1 MDDLKVF
8 ARFNYFFLF
17 LGVELAEY
25 CSTMLLDKTPDGKES
40 KNEKYYL
47 LSDIVPLDNQLRRDL
62 QQERLDKVL
71 SHQKLERDDTR
82 YERECLFCRTV
93 VKESRANFLSH
104 LFEKHN
110 FHIAKTE
117 NLVFIGDLI
126 EMLSNKLDSCIC
138 VYCEKVFKDRNILKE
153 HMRKKV
159 HKRINPSNKE
169 YDRFFVSNYLEMG
182 KNWQSYLKACGAP
195 KAHRSS
201 SSVNSGKSKRSQK
214 ESSSEDDKD
223 WSDWEEKDSISI
235 ICLFCKHSESKYDEI
250 MSHILEKHHFDFSTL
265 TKTLN
270 FYEKVK
276 IVNYIR
282 RQVHLLRCISCD
294 SEYQN
299 SSDLLLHM
307 TKDMHLKLDDSKLWN
322 QPEFYFPTYEDD
334 GLLFCLEDNE
344 DSGDESNLSVKVKSN
359 AIEPTNISEEVA
371 LSCLQD

>member
-1 MDDLKVF
+1 
-8 ARFNYFFLF
+8 
-17 LGVELAEY
+17 
-25 CSTMLLDKTPDGKES
+25 MLLDQTPDGKES

-62 QQERLDKVL
+62 QQERLEKVL
-71 SHQKLERDDTR
+71 SHQKLERDDIH

-93 VKESRANFLSH
+93 VKNSRANFLSH

-126 EMLSNKLDSCIC
+126 EMLSHKLDSCIC

-195 KAHRSS
+195 KPHRSS
-201 SSVNSGKSKRSQK
+201 SSVNSVKSKRSQK

-250 MSHILEKHHFDFSTL
+250 MSHIRDKHYFDFSTI
-265 TKTLN
+265 TKKLN

-294 SEYQN
+294 SEFQN
-299 SSDLLLHM
+299 SNDLLLHM
-307 TKDMHLKLDDSKLWN
+307 TKDMHLKLEDSKLWN

-344 DSGDESNLSVKVKSN
+344 DSGDESHLPVNVEPD
-359 AIEPTNISEEVA
+359 AIEPPNISEEVA
-371 LSCLQD
+371 LSCLRD